1 MESASLSSRNL
12 VVRAGNSAVKRLRV
26 EGLRPELFDTL
37 VGGSGGPKWLVL
49 RHLDEVLIDRLIL
62 PRSNALDTL
71 GSSIGSFRHA
81 CFAQDDPG
89 AALARFTEGY
99 VDQAYTGRP
108 TMEEVS
114 TQSDRIL
121 GHLLGESGSS
131 EIVSNKKIRN
141 HIIAAR
147 LRNDRGHDRGVVFRC
162 QLGAAA
168 TLNLVSRRL
177 LERSFSRV
185 HFESGEASIEF
196 RDFETLK
203 TPLSQENLRHALLA
217 SGSIPLVMAGVRSIP
232 GLYGTLFDGGII
244 DYHFDFTFRRRKG
257 LVLFP
262 HFFDHITPGWFDK
275 PLRWRK
281 PRAADFDD
289 VIMLAPSDSF
299 IASLPG
305 GRVPNR
311 NDFLELETK
320 QRIRQWQ
327 TVMDRCRVLADDF
340 NDLLEGDRMADA
352 CEPYRAA
359 RAGENI

>member
-1 MESASLSSRNL
+1 MTTPTDENLSNLHIDQLRNL
-12 VVRAGNSAVKRLRV
+12 
-26 EGLRPELFDTL
+26 
-37 VGGSGGPKWLVL
+37 GPKSREWLADIGV
-49 RHLDEVLIDRLIL
+49 R
-62 PRSNALDTL
+62 TL
-71 GSSIGSFRHA
+71 MDLEERGAVA
-81 CFAQDDPG
+81 CYQ
-89 AALARFTEGY
+89 
-99 VDQAYTGRP
+99 Q
-108 TMEEVS
+108 M
-114 TQSDRIL
+114 
-121 GHLLGESGSS
+121 
-131 EIVSNKKIRN
+131 
-141 HIIAAR
+141 
-147 LRNDRGHDRGVVFRC
+147 RGKGFP
-162 QLGAAA
+162 A

-217 SGSIPLVMAGVRSIP
+217 SGSIPLVMVGVRSTP

-275 PLRWRK
+275 PLHWRK

-299 IASLPG
+299 VASLPG

-327 TVMDRCRVLADDF
+327 TVIDRCRALADDF

-352 CEPYRAA
+352 CEPYPAT
-359 RAGENI
+359 